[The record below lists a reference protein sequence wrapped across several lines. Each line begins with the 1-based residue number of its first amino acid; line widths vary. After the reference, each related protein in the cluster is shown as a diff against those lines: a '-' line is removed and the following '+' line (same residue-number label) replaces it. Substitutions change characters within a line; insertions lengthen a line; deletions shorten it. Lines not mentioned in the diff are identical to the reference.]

1 MKAEGTEP
9 RVGIVMGSDS
19 DLEVLQEA
27 VTILDALKVP
37 YEVTVAS
44 AHRAPEWTRRWIQE
58 ASRRGVRV
66 FIAGAGGAAALPGFV
81 ASETPLPV
89 IGVPIP
95 SMLNGLDSLLS
106 MVQMPKGLPVAT
118 VAIGKPGAANAGIL
132 AAQILAL
139 GDPDLARRLEER
151 RSAMARDVE
160 ARARK
165 VEAGMKR
172 GLRPGPG

>member
-1 MKAEGTEP
+1 MTGTGEV

-27 VTILDALKVP
+27 AKILDALGVP
-37 YEVTVAS
+37 YELTVAS
-44 AHRAPEWTRRWIQE
+44 AHRTPERARRWVHD
-58 ASRRGVRV
+58 AMARGVRV

-81 ASETPLPV
+81 ASETTLPV
-89 IGVPIP
+89 LGVPIP
-95 SMLNGLDSLLS
+95 SVLNGLDSLLS

-118 VAIGKPGAANAGIL
+118 LAIGKPGAANAGIL

-139 GDPDLARRLEER
+139 ADADLGRRLTEHRAE
-151 RSAMARDVE
+151 MAREVE

-165 VEAGMKR
+165 IEQALG
-172 GLRPGPG
+172 RPAP

>member
-1 MKAEGTEP
+1 MTRRRGGGPK
-9 RVGIVMGSDS
+9 VGIVMGSDS

-27 VTILDALKVP
+27 TRMLDALGVP
-37 YEVTVAS
+37 YEITVAS
-44 AHRAPEWTRRWIQE
+44 AHRTPERTRRWVH
-58 ASRRGVRV
+58 AATGRGVRV

-81 ASETPLPV
+81 ASETTLPV
-89 IGVPIP
+89 LGVPIP

-118 VAIGKPGAANAGIL
+118 LAIGKPGAANAGIL

-139 GDPDLARRLEER
+139 DDSDLARRLLDHRAE
-151 RSAMARDVE
+151 MARDVE

-165 VEAGMKR
+165 VEEAR
-172 GLRPGPG
+172 GGPGA

>member
-1 MKAEGTEP
+1 MTERRGEGP

-27 VTILDALKVP
+27 AKMLHALEVP

-44 AHRAPEWTRRWIQE
+44 AHRTPERARRWVHD
-58 ASRRGVRV
+58 AMARGVRV

-81 ASETPLPV
+81 ASETTLPV

-95 SMLNGLDSLLS
+95 TVLNGLDSLLS

-118 VAIGKPGAANAGIL
+118 LAIGKPGAANAGIL

-139 GDPDLARRLEER
+139 GDPELARRLAAHRTE
-151 RSAMARDVE
+151 MAREVE

-165 VEAGMKR
+165 VEEALGTS
-172 GLRPGPG
+172 P